1 MRTLLLLLVTIHA
14 VSFVPLAA
22 SAATLTVIGGQ
33 LMGATG
39 VDVGGS
45 LFEVDFVPL
54 TSSCIDLYTGC
65 DSAEDF
71 DFQTEA
77 EASLA
82 ANALL
87 DQVFIDGPDGL
98 FDSNPTLIN
107 GHNSQI
113 LTQFIAIIPFGIAP
127 EAVSSVSAYNF
138 PSGNNFI
145 SVEHTLNPAAS
156 SAETV
161 FAYTLWTAVPEPGTA
176 LLMGLGLAG
185 LASRRRQPTRIGSTS
200 VVLG

>member
-22 SAATLTVIGGQ
+22 SAATLTVSGGR
-33 LMGATG
+33 LMGATD

-45 LFEVDFVPL
+45 LYEVAFVSQL
-54 TSSCIDLYTGC
+54 SSCIDLYTGC

-82 ANALL
+82 ASALL
-87 DQVFIDGPDGL
+87 DQVFIDGPEGL

-107 GHNSQI
+107 GHNSQF
-113 LTQFIAIIPFGIAP
+113 LTQFIAIIPFGIAS
-127 EAVSSVSAYNF
+127 ESVSYASAYNF
-138 PSGNNFI
+138 PSGNNFFSI
-145 SVEHTLNPAAS
+145 EHTLNPAAS
-156 SAETV
+156 SATSA
-161 FAYTLWTAVPEPGTA
+161 FAYTLWTPVPEPSTA

-185 LASRRRQPTRIGSTS
+185 LASRRR
-200 VVLG
+200 

>member
-22 SAATLTVIGGQ
+22 SAATLNVIGGQ

-45 LFEVDFVPL
+45 LFEVSFAPL
-54 TSSCIDLYTGC
+54 WTASCIDLYTGC

-82 ANALL
+82 ATALL
-87 DQVFIDGPDGL
+87 DQVFIDGPEGL
-98 FDSNPTLIN
+98 FDSNPSLIN
-107 GHNSQI
+107 GHNHQL
-113 LTQFIAIIPFGIAP
+113 LTQFIAVIPFGIAP
-127 EAVSSVSAYNF
+127 EAISSVSAYNF
-138 PSGNNFI
+138 PSGNNFF
-145 SVEHTLNPAAS
+145 SVEHTLNPAATV
-156 SAETV
+156 AETV
-161 FAYTLWTAVPEPGTA
+161 FAYTLWTPVPEPSTA

-185 LASRRRQPTRIGSTS
+185 LASRRR
-200 VVLG
+200 